1 MSECEIDKFR
11 NKRWF
16 LNGKIHRE
24 DGPAVVW
31 ADGSKFWFIDDKR
44 HRDDGPAI
52 EWPDGTKEWFLNNK
66 EYTKDEFIILQFPK
80 GITINE

>member
-44 HRDDGPAI
+44 HRDDGPAVV
-52 EWPDGTKEWFLNNK
+52 WSTGTKEWWLNGRK
-66 EYTKDEFIILQFPK
+66 YIWDEFILLQFTRGK
-80 GITINE
+80 IINE

>member
-24 DGPAVVW
+24 DGPA
-31 ADGSKFWFIDDKR
+31 IEQ
-44 HRDDGPAI
+44 DDGRQ
-52 EWPDGTKEWFLNNK
+52 WFYLYGK
-66 EYTKDEFIILQFPK
+66 EYTHDEFILLQFSR
-80 GITINE
+80 GIMVHD